1 VAVTRVEIEGSKIV
15 LITDAGR
22 LVRRRTTPLT
32 LGRRSKMRVRL
43 RGINSRT
50 KILASGETVTYYY
63 AWKGGPRLDGEF
75 GSAEFIASFHAAVTA
90 RKTPRPNTLL
100 SLLQG
105 YQASDDFLSRAPRT
119 RTDYVKQIMLIEG
132 QFGDSRLVLLVI
144 LVRVGSS

>member
-1 VAVTRVEIEGSKIV
+1 
-15 LITDAGR
+15 
-22 LVRRRTTPLT
+22 
-32 LGRRSKMRVRL
+32 M
-43 RGINSRT
+43 
-50 KILASGETVTYYY
+50 
-63 AWKGGPRLDGEF
+63 
-75 GSAEFIASFHAAVTA
+75 ASFHAAVTA